1 MCVTPRRTIKFTE
14 VYLPRIQSWIMAI
27 MGGCDGRMVEV
38 MGVVVEVV
46 VVVVGDV
53 VVVVEVVVNLYLPC
67 IQSWGSVSCK

>member
-38 MGVVVEVV
+38 MGVVV
-46 VVVVGDV
+46 VVVGDAV
-53 VVVVEVVVNLYLPC
+53 VVVKVVVNLYLPC